1 MTIYLKFPDEQT
13 AITALTD
20 AGYMMDEYNAHCQGD
35 GWGPVFA
42 IPDTDGH
49 FCNLY
54 DCNNLPET
62 LQQYVVPAPLT
73 PYNCRAG
80 EIVETVYRCVVVADA
95 IRDNCR
101 AMAVQLAGPTHAD
114 MWSTALSADGSAP
127 ATHYINYGLVR
138 VELAAMLGDAA
149 TLAAGTGIA
158 LEQAQYILSQCDV
171 SEDQPEA
178 AMDRLNLT
186 LHSWSE

>member
-1 MTIYLKFPDEQT
+1 MSTTYLKFTDEQT
-13 AITALTD
+13 AIAALTA
-20 AGYMMDEYNAHCQGD
+20 AGYTMDEYNAHCQGD
-35 GWGPVFA
+35 GWGTVFA
-42 IPDTDGH
+42 TPDTDGH

-101 AMAVQLAGPTHAD
+101 AMVVQLAGPTHAD
-114 MWSTALSADGSAP
+114 MWSTRLVRESDGAVFW
-127 ATHYINYGLVR
+127 INYGPVR
-138 VELAAMLGDAA
+138 LDLAAMLDDASL
-149 TLAAGTGIA
+149 LAVCTGIT

-178 AMDRLNLT
+178 AMDRLKLT